1 MVPSTMDITGG
12 SLTYTASAGIQNNLT
27 IGLVS
32 GNYSFTDTG
41 ETIALT
47 PGAVAAGWTGSGTH
61 IVVGPAA
68 SVTTDFTVNL
78 LDGDD
83 ALEVDGAIRVAGTVS
98 LQSGQDLT
106 LNGAI
111 ASTGNGNILLQ
122 ADNPSINQ
130 VINPGTGM
138 VLLKPITTS
147 LKITVGTA
155 SVLGYS
161 FGLTNADLGWI
172 TSGVTQVGVAAD
184 AGDITVTAT
193 IDATP
198 TGTAPT
204 RSQTLSLVTG
214 GLINDNGGFGRL
226 IVQNL
231 SLQASGSG
239 PSGTFTPTITLTN
252 TKNTVANL
260 TASSQDQFCYLAF
273 VDHVHLNVGSM
284 ISIRYLTLTAPT
296 INLTTD
302 LNIAGSQTYV
312 GPVTLD
318 ANVTLTGVGVTFTQ
332 TVESPGT
339 AHSLTIHASTQFGGN
354 IGGAGNPLA
363 SITMDGANFTGQSV
377 TTIGTQTYGGIE
389 VSVAPTTLTSTT
401 NQPITIGSGG
411 IFLAGASL
419 VLSTTASTALFP
431 QSYFQVGLSN
441 SSTAELSNSS
451 GGGIDLGGATLSFG
465 ATNPVVGQTY
475 TIVSDPLGQITGTF
489 AGLPDGALTSPGGT
503 SGVAFRIRY
512 TATTVTLT
520 DTLVAPTITTADNT
534 TFALEGGFFSIQATG
549 IPSPTIT
556 ETGFLPGG
564 VSFTSSGAS
573 AQLFLSH
580 TAASYGV
587 FPITITASN
596 GASPDAVQHFTLT
609 ITGIPSFANT
619 PNQRFIAQ
627 VYLDLFH
634 QVVDP
639 GGLTYWTSFL
649 DQGVARNTVVFA
661 IERSS
666 SNQFQTLEVQQ
677 LYSHFL
683 NRPADPAG
691 LNYGVNL
698 LNSGGT
704 VQELSANLLGSAEYF
719 LAQGGGTNQGFL
731 EAMYQDVLLRP
742 IDPAALAYDQL
753 YLVQG
758 GSRSQLALSVTTSVE
773 ASQLFVEDAYATY
786 LARQADPGGLA
797 FYTQALQTAST
808 YEQVIAAIV
817 GSAEFF
823 QNRITGT

>member
-27 IGLVS
+27 IGLAS

-41 ETIALT
+41 ETITLT
-47 PGAVAAGWTGSGTH
+47 PGAVAAGWTSSGPNS
-61 IVVGPAA
+61 VAGPAA
-68 SVTTDFTVNL
+68 SVTTNFTVNL
-78 LDGDD
+78 FDGDD
-83 ALEVDGAIRVAGTVS
+83 ALEVDGAISVAGAVS

-111 ASTGNGNILLQ
+111 VSTGDGNITLQ
-122 ADNPSINQ
+122 ADNPTINQ
-130 VINPGTGM
+130 VINPGTGT
-138 VLLKPITTS
+138 VILKPVTTS

-184 AGDITVTAT
+184 KGDITVTAT

-198 TGTAPT
+198 TGTAPS
-204 RSQTLSLVTG
+204 RSQTLALFTDGVIG
-214 GLINDNGGFGRL
+214 DNDGFGRI

-231 SLQASGSG
+231 DVHAAGNVSI
-239 PSGTFTPTITLTN
+239 GTFRYTVSLTN
-252 TKNTVANL
+252 TKNGIANL
-260 TASSQDQFCYLAF
+260 TGGEGYVQI
-273 VDHVHLNVGSM
+273 VDHVPLNVGS
-284 ISIRYLTLTAPT
+284 LTDLNGATLTAPS
-296 INLTTD
+296 INLSASLSAGI
-302 LNIAGSQTYV
+302 LNFV
-312 GPVTLD
+312 GPVTLGAD
-318 ANVTLTGVGVTFTQ
+318 VTLTGIGVNFSQ

-339 AHSLTIHASTQFGGN
+339 AHSLLIHATTQFGGN
-354 IGGAGNPLA
+354 VGGNGNPLA
-363 SITMDGANFTGQSV
+363 SLTMDNAVFTGQSV
-377 TTIGTQTYGGIE
+377 TTIGAQAYGAVT

-401 NQPITIGSGG
+401 NQPISIAGGGVWLSGT
-411 IFLAGASL
+411 SL
-419 VLSTTASTALFP
+419 VLVTTASTALAP
-431 QSYFQVGLSN
+431 QSNFQVSLSN
-441 SSTAELSNSS
+441 STTSELSNSS
-451 GGGIDLGGATLSFG
+451 GGGIDLGGAQLAFG
-465 ATNPVVGQTY
+465 AANPVVGQTY
-475 TIVSDPLGQITGTF
+475 TIVSSPPGQITGTF
-489 AGLPDGALTSPGGT
+489 AGLPDGALVSPNGT
-503 SGVAFRIRY
+503 SGDAFRIHY
-512 TATTVTLT
+512 TATAVTLT

-549 IPSPTIT
+549 LPTPTIT

-596 GASPDAVQHFTLT
+596 GVSPDAIQHFTLT
-609 ITGIPSFANT
+609 ITGIPSYANT

-649 DQGVARNTVVFA
+649 DQGVARDTVVFA

-677 LYSHFL
+677 IYSRFL
-683 NRPADPAG
+683 NRLAEPAG

-704 VQELSANLLGSAEYF
+704 VQELSANLLGSAEYY
-719 LAQGGGTNQGFL
+719 LTQGGGTNQGFL

-742 IDPAALAYDQL
+742 IDPGALANDQL
-753 YLVQG
+753 YLAQG
-758 GSRSQLALSVTTSVE
+758 GSRSLLALSVTTSVE
-773 ASQLFVEDAYATY
+773 ASQLLVEDAYVTY
-786 LARQADPGGLA
+786 LGRQADPGGLA

-808 YEQVIAAIV
+808 YEQVIAAMM

-823 QNRITGT
+823 QNRITGI